1 MAEKQ
6 IIPAVVGLSG
16 GFVIAGGVIAL
27 MVGLGIITRFV
38 GITHTAKHV
47 KGYETAIL
55 AGAIFGNLLTVHQI
69 RIPLGIFGLVLMG
82 VLFGIFVGGWILAL
96 AEIVN
101 IFPIFA
107 RRIGITKGYSLIVIA
122 IAVGKRRA
130 VCTIFTGVGACR
142 KQAAGRNVKNMKD
155 VLKEQRNQKYND
167 YVKQVTPV
175 HSLPL
180 NMLKAFVTGGVI
192 CVIGQA
198 ILNYGDMLGL
208 EKDIAAS
215 WCSLILIFVSV
226 ILTGLNIYPKLAK
239 FGGAGTLVP
248 ITGFANSV
256 AASAIEYQKEGQVFG
271 IGCKIFTIA
280 GPVILYGIFSSWVL
294 GLIYWIFQVTVYQ
307 M

>member
-1 MAEKQ
+1 
-6 IIPAVVGLSG
+6 
-16 GFVIAGGVIAL
+16 
-27 MVGLGIITRFV
+27 
-38 GITHTAKHV
+38 
-47 KGYETAIL
+47 
-55 AGAIFGNLLTVHQI
+55 
-69 RIPLGIFGLVLMG
+69 
-82 VLFGIFVGGWILAL
+82 
-96 AEIVN
+96 
-101 IFPIFA
+101 
-107 RRIGITKGYSLIVIA
+107 
-122 IAVGKRRA
+122 
-130 VCTIFTGVGACR
+130 
-142 KQAAGRNVKNMKD
+142 MKD

-271 IGCKIFTIA
+271 IGCKIFMGSSRA
-280 GPVILYGIFSSWVL
+280 GCWD
-294 GLIYWIFQVTVYQ
+294 
-307 M
+307 